1 MAEIKTSNGI
11 FEFNEVEFKNGIK
24 KINLDISKK
33 NLLDLKKILDKND
46 IYFGL
51 IYGTLL
57 GAIRE
62 KNFIAHDEDTDIF
75 MLEEDKDKLLNILNI
90 FVDNGFLVGRYTE
103 KLLSVIRNGEYI
115 DIYFFKKKGVLRR
128 ECEGYIIDS
137 IFLENTEDYSFLG
150 DSFRIPV
157 RAKELLVKLY
167 GSDWETPKE
176 NEPASNYTC
185 YLSIKMFIMKRSLFL
200 YKIIGSI
207 KRKLNV

>member
-1 MAEIKTSNGI
+1 MAEIKTNNGI

-75 MLEEDKDKLLNILNI
+75 MLEEDKTQVLNILNI
-90 FVDNGFLVGRYTE
+90 LVYNGFEV
-103 KLLSVIRNGEYI
+103 
-115 DIYFFKKKGVLRR
+115 
-128 ECEGYIIDS
+128 
-137 IFLENTEDYSFLG
+137 
-150 DSFRIPV
+150 
-157 RAKELLVKLY
+157 
-167 GSDWETPKE
+167 
-176 NEPASNYTC
+176 
-185 YLSIKMFIMKRSLFL
+185 
-200 YKIIGSI
+200 
-207 KRKLNV
+207 